1 MVRQK
6 TNNSTLVVSL
16 CAIVFISYT
25 FIYIYFTQS
34 DVLAMMQHV
43 LSGGL
48 THYDKLVGS
57 IIITIVLYAL
67 QIGISKL
74 AGFCGKYYALTFF
87 PSLLLLSV
95 LTTVNPN
102 FGYVPFSPVWIWLAP
117 LLVILY
123 IIIIIVFRK
132 NKISSSVSLTRGT
145 MIGEVWINLLVLSAM
160 FILVSVF
167 GTTNKIFR
175 YQMQMEV
182 LLKKNQWA
190 EALEVAETYPHTDA
204 SLTMLRAYALSRSGQ
219 LGERF
224 FEYPVAGGSN
234 SLLPY
239 KTEVRS
245 IMISESELTKPL
257 SIRKKGKDVKAMDYL
272 KYISDNGIAMK
283 PVTDYLLCGYLLDRD
298 LDSFVKLLKKKYNTV
313 STTLPK
319 HYKEALTLYNHLR
332 SHPLIVYSDEVMEA
346 DYSDFKKIE
355 HQFENQTERMSYLKD
370 YYGKTYWFYYHYPHL
385 R

>member
-1 MVRQK
+1 
-6 TNNSTLVVSL
+6 TNNSTLVTSL
-16 CAIVFISYT
+16 CAIVFIAYT

-48 THYDKLVGS
+48 THYDKLVGA

-74 AGFCGKYYALTFF
+74 TRFCGKFYALTFF

-95 LTTVNPN
+95 LTTVNPE
-102 FGYVPFSPVWIWLAP
+102 FEHVPFSPVWVWLAP
-117 LLVILY
+117 ILIIIY
-123 IIIIIVFRK
+123 VIIIIVFWK
-132 NKISSSVSLTRGT
+132 NKISSSASLTRGT
-145 MIGEVWINLLVLSAM
+145 MIGEIWINLLVLSVM
-160 FILVSVF
+160 FVLVSAF

-175 YQMQMEV
+175 YRMQMEV
-182 LLKKNQWA
+182 LLKKSQWT
-190 EALEVAETYPHTDA
+190 EALEVAQTYPHTDA
-204 SLTMLRAYALSRSGQ
+204 SLTMLRAYALSRTGQ

-224 FEYPVAGGSN
+224 FEYPVAVGSN

-245 IMISESELTKPL
+245 MMISDSEITKPL
-257 SIRKKGKDVKAMDYL
+257 SIRKKGKDVGAMDYL

-298 LDSFVKLLKKKYNTV
+298 LDSFVKLLKKKYNIV

-332 SHPLIVYSDEVMEA
+332 SHPVIVYSDEVMET

-385 R
+385 W